1 MSKGEF
7 ILDDLYQSFEWRIV
21 LQAAMTMKSV
31 PFLSYLNDYSTH

>member
-21 LQAAMTMKSV
+21 LQATMVIKSV
-31 PFLSYLNDYSTH
+31 LFQPCLNDYSTH

>member
-21 LQAAMTMKSV
+21 LRATMMMKSV
-31 PFLSYLNDYSTH
+31 PFQSYLNNYPTH